1 MSRWKS
7 KGVWGRC
14 AAPADDMRRG
24 KRSYSHQLITSCA
37 VQPPLKKKKTS
48 ENEAGDEDAARSDLN
63 DVNLPKRCQ

>member
-37 VQPPLKKKKTS
+37 VKTASQKKKDVR
-48 ENEAGDEDAARSDLN
+48 NEAGDEDAARSDLN